1 MNLTKT
7 LDFNQDAYLKR
18 KTITKE
24 QLQRE
29 FDYYRA
35 QKLLEKMLEDGLI
48 SQTEY
53 KNITHLNRKSFM
65 PSLAHIMP

>member
-7 LDFNQDAYLKR
+7 PDFNQDAYLKR

-35 QKLLEKMLEDGLI
+35 QKLLEKMLEKGLI
-48 SQTEY
+48 SQSEY
-53 KNITHLNRKSFM
+53 KNITHSNRKSFM
-65 PSLAHIMP
+65 PSLAHIIP